1 MYGTDIR
8 RSDRWCVG
16 RFGYRG
22 GNIVKGGATGRA
34 GRSLMGGYPRY
45 AHSSRDSHILG
56 NADYWTE
63 AEGQMKHEDRM
74 EVRQR
79 KVDRQNAAIE
89 QERKQ
94 NEAKA

>member
-1 MYGTDIR
+1 MLIH
-8 RSDRWCVG
+8 
-16 RFGYRG
+16 
-22 GNIVKGGATGRA
+22 
-34 GRSLMGGYPRY
+34 P
-45 AHSSRDSHILG
+45 
-56 NADYWTE
+56 TE